1 MSTNYLESLRNAA
14 LKLSSE
20 SPVTNYGENEWKP
33 TDVPTKIRF
42 LPLPE
47 IEGVLNYPYVTH
59 SFHYLPGVRDDGK
72 DMKLFVPKKVLKDG
86 IEVDDPIDLFVKKL
100 YDTKGEEER
109 KIAGT
114 IKRKRHFYFNV
125 LVYEEGKDPVQKVLI
140 DTSSEGKLAQR
151 VCSIMGIP
159 FCKSIEDRW
168 FPFKDWRFDEDQM
181 YYDLVST
188 DTGYDFKVK
197 KSITGSDNWN
207 FHYNDSNP
215 ITKGPRALSK
225 NELELLKNSPD
236 LHSYVKYERDYNT
249 INSYLTKF
257 INVSSGTSTK
267 PTAQKPSSFS
277 VSQTASNASSSNED
291 DISDEDLRA
300 QLLGD

>member
-1 MSTNYLESLRNAA
+1 MSNYLEQLRAA
-14 LKLSSE
+14 ATKMVNDTPTVS
-20 SPVTNYGENEWKP
+20 YGENEFKP
-33 TDVPTKIRF
+33 TETPTKIRF
-42 LPLPE
+42 LPIPE
-47 IEGVLNYPYVTH
+47 RAGELNYPYVTH
-59 SFHYLPGVRDDGK
+59 SFHYMPGVRDDGK
-72 DMKLFVPKKVLKDG
+72 DMKLFVPKKVIQNG
-86 IEVDDPIDLFVKKL
+86 IEVEDPIDSFVKKL

-125 LVYEEGKDPVQKVLI
+125 LVYEEGKDPQLKVLI

-181 YYDLVST
+181 YYDLVSL

-197 KSITGSDNWN
+197 KSITGNDNWN

-225 NELELLKNSPD
+225 SELDLIKGAQD
-236 LHSYVKYERDYNT
+236 LHTYVKYEKDWNV
-249 INSYLTKF
+249 IDGYLKKF
-257 INVSSGTSTK
+257 INNQTTSAPVQQPPKSSPALSK
-267 PTAQKPSSFS
+267 AA
-277 VSQTASNASSSNED
+277 VADD
-291 DISDEDLRA
+291 DISDDDLRA

>member
-1 MSTNYLESLRNAA
+1 MSSYLEQLRAA
-14 LKLSSE
+14 ATKMVNDK
-20 SPVTNYGENEWKP
+20 PAVNYSENEWKP
-33 TDVPTKIRF
+33 TETPTKIRF
-42 LPLPE
+42 LPIPE
-47 IEGVLNYPYVTH
+47 KEGELNYCYVTH

-72 DMKLFVPKKVLKDG
+72 DMKLFVPKKVIQNG
-86 IEVDDPIDLFVKKL
+86 IEVEDPIDSFVKKL

-125 LVYEEGKDPVQKVLI
+125 LVYEEGKDPQLKVLI

-181 YYDLVST
+181 YYDLVSL

-197 KSITGSDNWN
+197 KSITGNDNWN

-225 NELELLKNSPD
+225 TELDLIKGAQD
-236 LHSYVKYERDYNT
+236 LHTYVKYEKDWNV
-249 INSYLTKF
+249 IDGYLKKF
-257 INVSSGTSTK
+257 INNQTTSAPVQQPPKSSPALSK
-267 PTAQKPSSFS
+267 A
-277 VSQTASNASSSNED
+277 VVADD
-291 DISDEDLRA
+291 DISDDDLRA